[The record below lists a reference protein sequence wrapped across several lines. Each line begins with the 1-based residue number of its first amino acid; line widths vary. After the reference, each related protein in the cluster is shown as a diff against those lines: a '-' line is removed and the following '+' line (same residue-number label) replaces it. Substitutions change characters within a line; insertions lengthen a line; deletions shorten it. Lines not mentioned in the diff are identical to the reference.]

1 MSDSSR
7 KRPPERGSFVNFHA
21 LGTRWQDNDAYGH
34 VNNAVY
40 YEYFDTAVNAF
51 LMHAT
56 SRDIRE
62 LKQLG
67 IVAETGC
74 RYYSSISFPQDL
86 EIGLAVER
94 LGKSSITYRIGVFTA
109 GASYAAALGKFVHV
123 YVDAKSREVVAIPEC
138 IREVVAPL
146 VVADTLWK

>member
-7 KRPPERGSFVNFHA
+7 KRPPGRESFLHFHA
-21 LGTRWQDNDAYGH
+21 IGTRWQDNDAYGH

-51 LMHAT
+51 LMHAAG
-56 SRDIRE
+56 RDIRQLE
-62 LKQLG
+62 QLG

-74 RYYSSISFPQDL
+74 RYHSSISFPQNL

-94 LGKSSITYRIGVFTA
+94 LGKSSITYRIGVFAA
-109 GASYAAALGKFVHV
+109 GASHAAALGKFVHV
-123 YVDAKSREVVAIPEC
+123 YVDAASREVSAIPTC
-138 IREVVAPL
+138 IRDAVTPL
-146 VVADTLWK
+146 VVTDSLWH